1 MVIDEKYMRRALQLA
16 RQGEGNV
23 SPNPM
28 VGAVVVCEGE
38 IIGEGYHRKWGGPH
52 AEVNA
57 INSVVDKSKLSKST
71 IYVTLEPCSHYGKTP
86 PCSKLIIDSNIPRV
100 VVGSDDPFEKVS
112 GQGIKMLRDAGVE
125 VVAGVMKQECD
136 ELNKK
141 FIYAHKNK
149 MPYVLLKWAQ
159 SSDGFISDQNR
170 QPVKFSNTLTS
181 TFVHRQRSL
190 FDAIM
195 VGTGTVIADNP
206 ELTVRRWF
214 GRNPKRIT
222 FDLHGNLPENAKLSL
237 DKETIVIREQFQ
249 MKTLLN
255 VLYETYG
262 ITSLMVEGGSRL
274 LNSFLK
280 EDIWNEIQVEI
291 SPIELYNGVEA
302 PQINCENLICRQVR
316 NNKILLKI
324 R

>member
-190 FDAIM
+190 YDAIM

-222 FDLHGNLPENAKLSL
+222 FDLHGNLPKNAKLSI

-255 VLYETYG
+255 ELYETYG

-291 SPIELYNGVEA
+291 SPIELYDGVEA